1 MNAELIKDLQDAIS
15 HGSSNRRAAAL
26 RGIAQLLLAQGDR
39 LTEQQVEVFDAIL
52 LSFVNACGNDALT
65 ELSQA
70 LAPVAY
76 APASTLKHLAFHPD
90 IKVAGPVLTGSQK
103 LSTDELIEAA
113 AAHGQD
119 HLLAISKRQSIDEA
133 LTDVL
138 IELGN
143 RDVRY
148 SVAGNEGAKV
158 SAAGFKQLVAT
169 AEGDSLMTEKTAL
182 RADLPAQ
189 LLTKLLKHTN
199 HAVRARLLA
208 KTPAHRREEVQRV
221 VGSVEKHV
229 EQEAVRPRDF
239 RSATELVRSLRS
251 TNRLTEEKLLEFA
264 TQRQYETI
272 MVALS
277 TLASAPI
284 ELIRPLMRSHRSEG
298 LVVACRAAE
307 VSWQTTK
314 AVILSRLSISP
325 DECEKLRKRYDETPV
340 AIAKRTL
347 NIWKE
352 QALRPQRAA
361 S

>member
-1 MNAELIKDLQDAIS
+1 VNAELIKDLQDAIS
-15 HGSSNRRAAAL
+15 TGSSDRRAAAL
-26 RGIAQLLLAQGDR
+26 RGVAQLLLAQGDR
-39 LTEQQVEVFDAIL
+39 LTEEQVEVFDAIM
-52 LSFVNACGNDALT
+52 LSFVNACGTDTLT

-90 IKVAGPVLTGSQK
+90 IKVAGPVLAGSQK

-119 HLLAISKRQSIDEA
+119 HLLAISKRQTIDEA

-148 SVAGNEGAKV
+148 SVASNEGAKV
-158 SAAGFKQLVAT
+158 SATGFKHLVAT
-169 AEGDSLMTEKTAL
+169 ADGDSLMTEKTAL
-182 RADLPAQ
+182 RADLPSQ

-208 KTPAHRREEVQRV
+208 KTPAHRRDEVQRA
-221 VGSVEKHV
+221 VGSIEKHV

-239 RSATELVRSLRS
+239 RSAMELVKGLKS
-251 TNRLTEEKLLEFA
+251 TSRLTEDKLLEFA

-272 MVALS
+272 IIALA

-352 QALRPQRAA
+352 QALRPQRFA